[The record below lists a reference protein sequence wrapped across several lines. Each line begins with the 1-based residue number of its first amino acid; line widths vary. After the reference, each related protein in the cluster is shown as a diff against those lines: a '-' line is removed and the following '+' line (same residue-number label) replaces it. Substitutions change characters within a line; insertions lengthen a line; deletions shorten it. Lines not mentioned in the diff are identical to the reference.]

1 MYELINYI
9 LYLLKTVFLF
19 SSFVYFIHLPICVC
33 NLGDKKN
40 HKVERHCPFFISMMK
55 KLQKLLH
62 AKPKEVSSSGTITLS

>member
-19 SSFVYFIHLPICVC
+19 SSFVYFIHL
-33 NLGDKKN
+33 KN
-40 HKVERHCPFFISMMK
+40 HKVERRCPFFISMMK

-62 AKPKEVSSSGTITLS
+62 AKQKEVSSFDTITLS